1 MIANLAATL
10 CHTNNK
16 RLIYVTQKLTNE
28 IKSLI
33 RDQKKEGKT
42 GRLDLTASDVSEK
55 LSERQLRKRRSTMM
69 NMSQPID
76 VKTDEAE
83 TAGGLLSRMTQQL
96 AWERDIDL
104 SKGKPIIKTDTV
116 LEEDEDDDAED
127 VMSSST
133 SRTFVA
139 LSPTPPPT
147 NTARSANGGID
158 NLAFVADKHAK
169 IAEAFPLKEFS
180 DTGAKPPPAAAGRTN
195 RVSPESTVVDISGK
209 RAAATVTGRPPAAAR
224 VGQSATATRA
234 PSARSSSGGSKQSKD
249 SSSVLQ
255 SSSRSSLNSESS
267 LTSLLPSMARVRSA
281 SKLTP
286 PDTANDTEF

>member
-1 MIANLAATL
+1 M
-10 CHTNNK
+10 
-16 RLIYVTQKLTNE
+16 TQKLTNE

-69 NMSQPID
+69 NMSQPLD
-76 VKTDEAE
+76 VKTDETE

-195 RVSPESTVVDISGK
+195 RVSPESTVVDISGR
-209 RAAATVTGRPPAAAR
+209 RAAVTGRPPAGAR
-224 VGQSATATRA
+224 VGQSAATRA

>member
-1 MIANLAATL
+1 MYSK
-10 CHTNNK
+10 CF
-16 RLIYVTQKLTNE
+16 IYVTQKLTNE

-76 VKTDEAE
+76 VKTDETE

-147 NTARSANGGID
+147 NIARSANGGID

-224 VGQSATATRA
+224 VGQGAAAATRG